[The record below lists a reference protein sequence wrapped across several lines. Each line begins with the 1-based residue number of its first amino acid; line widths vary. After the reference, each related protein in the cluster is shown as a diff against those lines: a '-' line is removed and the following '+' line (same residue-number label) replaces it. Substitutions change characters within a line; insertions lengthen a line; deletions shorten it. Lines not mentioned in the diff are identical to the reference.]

1 MPTSPGHPFHWQAFV
16 VDEAN
21 GHWGN
26 AAEVPGTA
34 ALNQGGNAGVFALS
48 CASASHCSAG
58 GYYFQARS
66 TQEVFVVNKS

>member
-34 ALNQGGNAGVFALS
+34 ALNQGGNA
-48 CASASHCSAG
+48 
-58 GYYFQARS
+58 
-66 TQEVFVVNKS
+66 